1 VRDFSDAPSE
11 LQESISEFFPMSE
24 WENAANVS
32 LLESGW
38 SAFSENDTTDG
49 AHPCGSV
56 LRVQDGITITAERSI
71 GWFQINACNLPADW
85 NPNHLYNTRHN
96 VGTAHD
102 MWSKRGWEPW
112 LFSARQLGLL

>member
-1 VRDFSDAPSE
+1 
-11 LQESISEFFPMSE
+11 MSE
-24 WENAANVS
+24 WENAVNIS

-38 SAFSENDTTDG
+38 SAFAENNTTDD

-56 LRVQDGITITAERSI
+56 LRVQDGITVTAERSI
-71 GWFQINACNLPADW
+71 GWFQINACNLPANW
-85 NPNHLYNTRHN
+85 NPNHLFNTRHN